1 MSKFSQQVGQLE
13 NNFVALRSE
22 LTNLIIDELSVV
34 GNIDCTEDDDYKS
47 FAIAYDGGN
56 HPERDSTIVATVC
69 AILIENG
76 DLVVETEFGFMY
88 DIYYVDDLLTIATII
103 ETYKEKNNSK

>member
-1 MSKFSQQVGQLE
+1 MSKFSEQVGQFE
-13 NNFVALRSE
+13 NNFVTLRSE
-22 LTNLIIDELSVV
+22 LTNLIIDELSIV
-34 GNIDCTEDDDYKS
+34 GNIDCTEDEDYQS

-69 AILIENG
+69 GISLENG

-103 ETYKEKNNSK
+103 ETYKDKNNL